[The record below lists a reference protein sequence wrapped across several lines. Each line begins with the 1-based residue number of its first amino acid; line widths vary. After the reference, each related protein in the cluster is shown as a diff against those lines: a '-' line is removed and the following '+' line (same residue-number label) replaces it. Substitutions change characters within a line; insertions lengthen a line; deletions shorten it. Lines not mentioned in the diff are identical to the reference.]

1 MDLLCVMTSPRQ
13 TSYLTETLA
22 GLDREGADVFDAKLV
37 VSDGPLENKDL
48 SWPAAVFD
56 GPSGTRK
63 AFWRV
68 FQLAVERKVDRLVIV
83 EDDVL
88 PCRNALRYIRKFEVP
103 EDLAFVSFFEMKEL
117 KDLESVTPGLYS
129 LGLFEMGPEA
139 GMRKQTRLYC
149 GNQCLLLPRRTL
161 DYLVTCD
168 PFDAGLPEDQWLFPD
183 YSSDA
188 VMGWHLSR
196 SPWPR
201 YGTYVPS
208 LVEHIGATSTY
219 WDHRT
224 LDGRQAVVFAGGEFD
239 ALNLPPLKRL

>member
-1 MDLLCVMTSPRQ
+1 MTSPRR
-13 TSYLTETLA
+13 TSYLSETLA

-37 VSDGPLENKDL
+37 ASDGPLENKDVT
-48 SWPAAVFD
+48 WPTSVFE

-68 FQLAVERKVDRLVIV
+68 FRLAVDRNVDRLVIV
-83 EDDVL
+83 EDDVM
-88 PCRNALRYIRKFEVP
+88 PCRNAMHYIRKFEVP

-117 KDLESVTPGLYS
+117 TPTAAPGLYS
-129 LGLFEMGPEA
+129 LGLFEVGPKD

-168 PFDAGLPEDQWLFPD
+168 PFDSGLPKDRWLLPD
-183 YSSDA
+183 FSSDS
-188 VMGWHLSR
+188 VMGWHLDH

-201 YGTYVPS
+201 YGAHVPC
-208 LVEHIGATSTY
+208 LVEHIGAISTY
-219 WDHRT
+219 RDGRT
-224 LDGRQAVVFAGGEFD
+224 LEGRQAVVFPGGHFD
-239 ALNLPPLKRL
+239 ALELLGLDRRVL